1 MVVSKKRINS
11 FKLKLKTMSKS
22 KLGSKSRKQLNKSR
36 KNGMKKKK
44 LIKMIGGAFPIQNVN
59 ELGDITLIVDSGGG
73 IINNISKYP
82 LLVLKILKGNID
94 TTIKNI
100 NDNAEKY
107 IIMAKSE
114 NLVPPLKI
122 IKNNE
127 NKLYGY
133 TMEKLEGYTDLNT
146 IQITKI
152 EEFIIILK
160 GILNGFKAIKNTGM
174 FPCPEHG
181 GNIMIKKI
189 SDTNIQVK
197 IIDLDDIVKCNNQ
210 TELDSLKQLEIIFIN
225 NNNLPEQVFLKKIN
239 NDYKWNTDIDTIDK
253 ALCELDKSLCK
264 VKNIC
269 TMLKE
274 L

>member
-22 KLGSKSRKQLNKSR
+22 KLGSKSRKHLNKSR

-73 IINNISKYP
+73 IINNISNYP